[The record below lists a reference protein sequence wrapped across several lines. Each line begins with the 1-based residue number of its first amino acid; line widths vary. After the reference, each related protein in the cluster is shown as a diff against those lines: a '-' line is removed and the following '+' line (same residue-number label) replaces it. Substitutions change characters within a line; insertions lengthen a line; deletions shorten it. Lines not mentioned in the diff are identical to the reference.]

1 MVMFLRITSKF
12 QVRCQ
17 VMHKFNLKSPS
28 SFFFIVLL
36 VIGVFSFIPPS
47 YADRVITIQ
56 KVSNVNELSLL
67 NALSNVSEYP
77 QIFPDNVKY
86 VKILDNNT
94 KLVEMDAGINGI
106 FFDTKAIC
114 TTDANGNY
122 VVQIVSGD
130 LNGTV
135 MTTSLQQTWGFQGQ
149 KDGGTIA
156 NIDLN
161 VKTTGIL
168 SWMLNFI
175 PDSTVSDALG
185 YGFDKFIEYVQTT

>member
-1 MVMFLRITSKF
+1 
-12 QVRCQ
+12 
-17 VMHKFNLKSPS
+17 MHKFNLKSPS